1 MARGRLVIVPTPIGN
16 LEDMSAR
23 ARREL
28 DEADVI
34 LAEDTRRTRALLS
47 HLGIHKPLE
56 RLDAQAERRDVDEL
70 IARLASG
77 ARMALVSDA
86 GTPVVSD
93 PGAALVSAAARA
105 EIEIC
110 AIPGASAVTTALAGS
125 GFAADRFRFV
135 GYLPRSGGDRREA
148 LALIAR
154 TEETLVFFEAPQR
167 MARTL
172 ADCAELMPAREIAIA
187 RELSKLHEEWIRGS
201 LESVAHT
208 EGTREWQGELTVV
221 LGPYRNE
228 RARMSEA
235 ELDVRIDELTE
246 RGMRPRDIA
255 KALALESDWPTRAIY
270 ARITTRRK

>member
-28 DEADVI
+28 DEADVV

-56 RLDAQAERRDVDEL
+56 RLDAQVERRDVDEL

-77 ARMALVSDA
+77 TRMALVSDA

-93 PGAALVSAAARA
+93 PGAALVRAAAQA

-110 AIPGASAVTTALAGS
+110 ALPGASAVTTALAGS

-135 GYLPRSGGDRREA
+135 GYLPRSGGDRRVA
-148 LALIAR
+148 LALIAG
-154 TEETLVFFEAPQR
+154 TEETVVFFEAPQR

-172 ADCAELMPAREIAIA
+172 LECAELMPSRDIAIA
-187 RELSKLHEEWIRGS
+187 RELSKLHEEWIRGP
-201 LESVAHT
+201 LEGVAK
-208 EGTREWQGELTVV
+208 EQSAREWQGELTVV
-221 LGPYRNE
+221 LAPHRHE
-228 RARMSEA
+228 RARISEE
-235 ELDVRIDELTE
+235 ELDTRIDELAA

-255 KALALESDWPTRAIY
+255 KALALESDWPSRTIY
-270 ARITTRRK
+270 ARITARRK